1 MNMKPKITKQ
11 FTLIHSEEYTENI
24 IVKTCPS
31 NPDWVTI
38 SQGHGEDEQEIVL
51 PKEAIYALREI
62 LDGFCY

>member
-1 MNMKPKITKQ
+1 MMKLKITKQ
-11 FTLIHSEEYTENI
+11 FTLQYNDENSADI
-24 IVKTCPS
+24 IVKTCPL